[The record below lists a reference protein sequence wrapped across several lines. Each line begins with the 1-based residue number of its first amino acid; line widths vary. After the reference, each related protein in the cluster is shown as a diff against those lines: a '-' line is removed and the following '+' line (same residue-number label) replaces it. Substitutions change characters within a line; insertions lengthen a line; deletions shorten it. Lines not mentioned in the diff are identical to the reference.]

1 MEFTEANCKKVIDL
15 MESDE
20 GTGMKMMMDL
30 LNSYQT
36 KYKIKKE
43 EIFDK
48 NFRKDT
54 KLIFEILRNGLA
66 SDKMIKE
73 MDEEF
78 TDSEIDKKEKKEYM
92 NFTENINFVL
102 QKIDTVDLLDPDDE
116 FSSNC
121 TNAISFINKKNE
133 DMKGLTNS
141 MKQLSFK
148 LEGLDYALKNINND
162 LNIPIAT
169 PINPED
175 DDIE

>member
-15 MESDE
+15 MKNDDKNS
-20 GTGMKMMMDL
+20 MKMMMDL

-43 EIFDK
+43 EMFDK

-78 TDSEIDKKEKKEYM
+78 TDNEIDKKEWKEYM
-92 NFTENINFVL
+92 NFTENINFVV
-102 QKIDTVDLLDPDDE
+102 QKIDTVDLRNPDDE

-121 TNAISFINKKNE
+121 TQAMLFIHKKNE
-133 DMKGLTNS
+133 DMKEFNGTLKKLNDTMKKLTFTLDS
-141 MKQLSFK
+141 LGK
-148 LEGLDYALKNINND
+148 LD
-162 LNIPIAT
+162 
-169 PINPED
+169 
-175 DDIE
+175 

>member
-15 MESDE
+15 MKNDDKNS
-20 GTGMKMMMDL
+20 MKMMMDL

-43 EIFDK
+43 EMFDK

-78 TDSEIDKKEKKEYM
+78 TDNEIDKKEWKEYM
-92 NFTENINFVL
+92 NFTENINFVV
-102 QKIDTVDLLDPDDE
+102 QKIDTVHLRNPDDE

-121 TNAISFINKKNE
+121 TQAMLFIHKKNE
-133 DMKGLTNS
+133 DMKEFNGTLKKLNDTMKKLTFTLDS
-141 MKQLSFK
+141 LGK
-148 LEGLDYALKNINND
+148 LD
-162 LNIPIAT
+162 
-169 PINPED
+169 
-175 DDIE
+175 

>member
-1 MEFTEANCKKVIDL
+1 MILNQQSNMEFTEANCKKVIDL
-15 MESDE
+15 MEKDE
-20 GTGMKMMMDL
+20 GTCVKMMMDL

-66 SDKMIKE
+66 SDKLIKKI
-73 MDEEF
+73 DEEF
-78 TDSEIDKKEKKEYM
+78 TDSEKDKKEKEEYM

-102 QKIDTVDLLDPDDE
+102 QKIDTLDLRNPDDD

-121 TNAISFINKKNE
+121 TQAMSFINKKNE
-133 DMKGLTNS
+133 EMNEFKDTMKEFNATMKNVSLALSGLGN
-141 MKQLSFK
+141 
-148 LEGLDYALKNINND
+148 
-162 LNIPIAT
+162 
-169 PINPED
+169 
-175 DDIE
+175 